1 MVGCSPDLM
10 GYSAV
15 DAVNAALQGAEM
27 DVSDVDLIECNEGFA
42 VQLVADARRGGWGM
56 DRLNLDGGSL
66 ALGHPVGMSGMRIVV
81 HLAHALSARNLK
93 RGVGAVPAGSGLG
106 TAVVLEASA

>member
-1 MVGCSPDLM
+1 MVGCDPELM

-15 DAVNAALQGAEM
+15 DAVRGAVAGAELTLA
-27 DVSDVDLIECNEGFA
+27 DIDLIECNEGFA
-42 VQLVADARRGGWGM
+42 VQLVADARHGGWPL

-66 ALGHPVGMSGMRIVV
+66 ALGHPVGMSGLRIVV
-81 HLAHALSARNLK
+81 HLAHALRARGLR

-106 TAVVLEASA
+106 TAVVLEAVT